1 MIKIDSIKKSI
12 LFVSFTMILVLQFI
26 VPTYVYAEATAF
38 DLNTAIPTQST
49 NPNISAEDVV
59 KKAQDPRSTGFKFL
73 ICDGPEALKHFN
85 PAKNTIDPSYTDL
98 NFIPCNFQGIVLQ
111 IRHFINLM
119 IIVGTMAVIVG
130 FLYAGLLYISGEE
143 KKIET
148 AKKMLP
154 TMIKGFVIMLGAWFI
169 IYQILSWIAS
179 DSGIG
184 ASVKKIL
191 GG

>member
-1 MIKIDSIKKSI
+1 
-12 LFVSFTMILVLQFI
+12 
-26 VPTYVYAEATAF
+26 
-38 DLNTAIPTQST
+38 
-49 NPNISAEDVV
+49 
-59 KKAQDPRSTGFKFL
+59 
-73 ICDGPEALKHFN
+73 
-85 PAKNTIDPSYTDL
+85 
-98 NFIPCNFQGIVLQ
+98 
-111 IRHFINLM
+111 
-119 IIVGTMAVIVG
+119 VIVG